1 MSKDRDFAVAGL
13 EEWQGFISSLD
24 GDRKKALV
32 SRILRSGGL
41 RVLEYLYD
49 LTPVRTGRL
58 ANSFLFN
65 SPENIFDLR
74 IGRTVSHVRVGTA
87 VPYAKWVN
95 DGFQQQAGQFVP
107 GIWSS
112 GQFHYD
118 PDAYPQGMVLTG
130 KYVEGAHMLEK
141 AMDYMEED
149 LAKITHFELQ
159 RLWAELRGGK

>member
-1 MSKDRDFAVAGL
+1 MADRDFTVDGL
-13 EEWQGFISSLD
+13 KEWEGFIASL
-24 GDRKKALV
+24 GTTNRRYLT
-32 SRILRSGGL
+32 SRVLRSSGL

-65 SPENIFDLR
+65 TPDNIFELKL
-74 IGRTVSHVRVGTA
+74 GRTVSSIRIGTS
-87 VPYAKWVN
+87 VEYAKWVN
-95 DGFQQQAGQFVP
+95 DGFQQRAGQFVP
-107 GIWSS
+107 GTWSS

-130 KYVEGAHMLEK
+130 KYVEGCHMLDK

-149 LAKITHFELQ
+149 IAEITMFELQ
-159 RLWAELRGGK
+159 RLWSELGGG